1 LETAL
6 TAVFFEVAQLR
17 GAKHALILCALGWKR
32 IRPVKIIRRITMP
45 NPVKAVPE
53 RYHSLTPN
61 LVVQNAAGAID
72 FYKKAFGATEIERF
86 PGPDGKVMHA
96 ELKIG
101 DSIVFVN
108 DAMGPV
114 ATAPPGASNPMYLH
128 LYVPDADTV
137 FNRAANA
144 GARIDAPMQNMFW
157 GDRYGK
163 LTDPFGQQWGI
174 ATHVEDVAREDLPR
188 RQQEF
193 FAKAAAGRR

>member
-1 LETAL
+1 
-6 TAVFFEVAQLR
+6 
-17 GAKHALILCALGWKR
+17 
-32 IRPVKIIRRITMP
+32 MP

-53 RYHSLTPN
+53 RYRSLTPN

-101 DSIVFVN
+101 DSIIFVN

-114 ATAPPGASNPMYLH
+114 ASAAPGASNPMFLH

-144 GARIDAPMQNMFW
+144 GARIDMPIQNMFW
-157 GDRYGK
+157 GDRMGSVV
-163 LTDPFGQQWGI
+163 DRWGI
-174 ATHVEDVAREDLPR
+174 RWTLAQHTTKTILRLAGLGHVILV
-188 RQQEF
+188 
-193 FAKAAAGRR
+193 GRGASVITAQ

>member
-1 LETAL
+1 
-6 TAVFFEVAQLR
+6 
-17 GAKHALILCALGWKR
+17 
-32 IRPVKIIRRITMP
+32 MP
-45 NPVKAVPE
+45 NVKPVPE
-53 RYHSLTPN
+53 RYHTLTPN
-61 LVVQNAAGAID
+61 LVVQNAAAAID

-101 DSIVFVN
+101 DSVIFVN
-108 DAMGPV
+108 DAMGKL
-114 ATAPPGASNPMYLH
+114 AASAEAGASNPMYLH
-128 LYVPDADTV
+128 LYVPDADTI
-137 FNRAANA
+137 FNRAVTA
-144 GARIDAPMQNMFW
+144 GARVEMPLQNMFW